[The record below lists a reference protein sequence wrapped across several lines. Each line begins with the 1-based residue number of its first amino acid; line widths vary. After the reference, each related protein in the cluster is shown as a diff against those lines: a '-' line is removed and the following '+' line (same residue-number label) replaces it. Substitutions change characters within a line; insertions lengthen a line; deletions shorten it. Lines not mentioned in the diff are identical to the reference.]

1 MQQHNWHTS
10 GLHMFELIPIE
21 GNELVCKLITYKWKN
36 QGWAFASLEAV
47 FFKDANAKKEYVK
60 DLVKK
65 YNRD

>member
-1 MQQHNWHTS
+1 MITI
-10 GLHMFELIPIE
+10 GLYGFELVPME

-36 QGWAFASLEAV
+36 QEWAFASLEAV

-65 YNRD
+65 YERD